1 MQSKE
6 TVFIGLHI
14 GVHDTNISA
23 YISSRQNTNVYYA
36 KAERHLGTKHAYA
49 GIKWVGKVLNSW
61 SIDLSEIEEV
71 VMQRPMLE
79 DHDQNL
85 TDFFFDNYGDLLS
98 KEVAETEETTFT
110 GGSGTIHSMSDMDK
124 ILHNEIQVKNW

>member
-1 MQSKE
+1 MIE

-14 GVHDTNISA
+14 GVHDSNISA
-23 YISSRQNTNVYYA
+23 YISNGQNTKTFYT
-36 KAERHLGTKHAYA
+36 KAEREFGIKHTYA
-49 GIKWVGKVLNSW
+49 GIDWVQKTFRRWGIQLPHIK
-61 SIDLSEIEEV
+61 EV

-110 GGSGTIHSMSDMDK
+110 GGSGVLHSTSVMEK
-124 ILHNEIQVKNW
+124 ILH